1 MAYREV
7 TMVDVKEVLRLWL
20 AGVAR
25 KRIAARLG
33 LDPKTVRRYV
43 RSAERTGLRAS
54 AGVAALTDECVAGVV
69 VALKAVPTR
78 PHGTA
83 WRDCVR
89 HEAFIAAHLKQRVR
103 LTKIHKLLRR
113 QGVTVAYAT
122 LRRFAIAAL
131 GFGRTAPTVPVADCA
146 PGAEVQLDTGW
157 MILLAPDA
165 EGRRRRFRAW
175 IFTAVYSRYRFAYPC
190 FGETTASA
198 IEACEEAW
206 AFFGGVFAVVIPDN
220 TKAIVDTADPLHP
233 RIVAAF
239 LEYTQA
245 RGFHVDPTRVRH
257 PRDKARVERS
267 VPSVR
272 EDCFG
277 GEVLRDLAA
286 ARTHAA
292 AWCRDDY
299 GVHVHTRTQ
308 RRPREHFEAEE
319 QPHLRPAPSDPY
331 DVPVWAT
338 PRVARDHF
346 AQVAKALYTL
356 PTRYIG
362 QTVTARADRVLV
374 RFYHRSVLIK
384 VHLRQ
389 PPGGKAIDP
398 SDFPPEKTAY
408 ALRDVAFL
416 QRQATE
422 HGAAIGRL
430 AQALLDSPLPWT
442 RMRQVYALLGL
453 VRRFGAARVE
463 TVCTEALAV
472 ELFDVHRLKRM
483 LERATVLQH
492 QPATRRPVPPARF
505 LRPATLYLLRPAAP
519 APEQGGDA

>member
-7 TMVDVKEVLRLWL
+7 AMVDVKEVLRLWM

-25 KRIAARLG
+25 KRIAAQLG

-43 RSAERTGLRAS
+43 RTAVRAGLRQGDGEAT
-54 AGVAALTDECVAGVV
+54 LTDERVAVV
-69 VALKAVPTR
+69 LVALKAVPTR
-78 PHGTA
+78 PHGAA
-83 WRDCVR
+83 WVECVR
-89 HEAFIAAHLKQRVR
+89 HEATIGAYLKQGVR
-103 LTKIHKLLRR
+103 LTKIRKLLRR
-113 QGVTVAYAT
+113 QGVELPYAT

-131 GFGRTAPTVPVADCA
+131 GFGRTAPTVPVADCG
-146 PGAEVQLDTGW
+146 PGEEVQLDTGW
-157 MILLAPDA
+157 MILLAPDVHA
-165 EGRRRRFRAW
+165 RRRRFRAW
-175 IFTAVYSRYRFAYPC
+175 IFTAVYSRYRFVYPC

-198 IEACEEAW
+198 IEACEAAW

-233 RIVAAF
+233 RIVGAF
-239 LEYTQA
+239 REYTQA

-277 GEVLRDLAA
+277 GEVLRDLTA
-286 ARTHAA
+286 ARAHAV

-319 QPHLRPAPSDPY
+319 QPHLRPAPTEPY
-331 DVPVWAT
+331 DIPLWAT

-356 PTRYIG
+356 PTRFIG
-362 QTVTARADRVLV
+362 QTLTARADRALV
-374 RFYHRSVLIK
+374 RFYHHGALIK
-384 VHLRQ
+384 IHPRQ

-416 QRQATE
+416 QRQAAE
-422 HGAAIGRL
+422 QGAAIGRL
-430 AQALLDSPLPWT
+430 AEALLEGPLPWT

-463 TVCTEALAV
+463 AVCADAVAV
-472 ELFDVHRLKRM
+472 ELFDVRRLKRM
-483 LERATVLQH
+483 LDHARAPEPVRD
-492 QPATRRPVPPARF
+492 AAAVPPARF
-505 LRPATLYLLRPAAP
+505 LRPAAQYALRPVQS
-519 APEQGGDA
+519 APEGGAA

>member
-7 TMVDVKEVLRLWL
+7 AMVDVKEVLRLWL
-20 AGVAR
+20 EGMAR
-25 KRIAARLG
+25 KRIAAQVG

-43 RSAERTGLRAS
+43 RTALRAGLRPS
-54 AGVAALTDECVAGVV
+54 DGVATLTDERVAVV
-69 VALKAVPTR
+69 LVALKAVPTR
-78 PHGTA
+78 PHGAA
-83 WRDCVR
+83 WVECVR
-89 HEAFIAAHLKQRVR
+89 HEATIGAYLRQGVR
-103 LTKIHKLLRR
+103 LTKIRKLLRR
-113 QGVTVAYAT
+113 QGVELPYAT

-146 PGAEVQLDTGW
+146 PGEEVQLDTGW

-165 EGRRRRFRAW
+165 AGRRRRFRAW
-175 IFTAVYSRYRFAYPC
+175 IFTPVYSRYRFVYPC

-198 IEACEEAW
+198 IEACEAAW
-206 AFFGGVFAVVIPDN
+206 AFYGGVFRVVIPDN
-220 TKAIVDTADPLHP
+220 TKAIIDTADPLQP
-233 RIVAAF
+233 RVIVAF
-239 LEYTQA
+239 REYAQA

-257 PRDKARVERS
+257 ARDKARVERS
-267 VPSVR
+267 VPRVR

-286 ARTHAA
+286 ARTHAVT
-292 AWCRDDY
+292 WCRDDY

-308 RRPREHFEAEE
+308 RRPREQFEAEE
-319 QPHLRPAPSDPY
+319 QPHLRPAPMEPY
-331 DVPVWAT
+331 DIPQWAT

-356 PTRYIG
+356 PTRLIG
-362 QTVTARADRVLV
+362 QTLTARADRALV
-374 RFYHRSVLIK
+374 RFYHRGALIK
-384 VHLRQ
+384 VHVRQ

-416 QRQATE
+416 QRQAAE

-430 AQALLDSPLPWT
+430 AQALLEGPLPWT

-463 TVCTEALAV
+463 AVCADAVAV
-472 ELFDVHRLKRM
+472 ELYDVRRLKRM
-483 LERATVLQH
+483 LEHATPPEPVRTAVAAVL
-492 QPATRRPVPPARF
+492 PARF
-505 LRPATLYLLRPAAP
+505 LRPTEQYALRPSDPVPEGGAA
-519 APEQGGDA
+519 

>member
-7 TMVDVKEVLRLWL
+7 AMVDVKEVLRLWL
-20 AGVAR
+20 AGMAR
-25 KRIAARLG
+25 KRIAAQLG

-43 RSAERTGLRAS
+43 RTAQRTGLRLEQS
-54 AGVAALTDECVAGVV
+54 AAALTDEQVAVV
-69 VALKAVPTR
+69 LVALKAVRTR
-78 PHGTA
+78 PHGAT
-83 WRDCVR
+83 WVECVR
-89 HEAFIAAHLKQRVR
+89 HEATIAGYLRQGVR
-103 LTKIHKLLRR
+103 LTKIRKLLRR
-113 QGVTVAYAT
+113 QGVELSYAT

-131 GFGRTAPTVPVADCA
+131 GFGRTAPTVPIADCG
-146 PGAEVQLDTGW
+146 PGEEVQLDTGW
-157 MILLAPDA
+157 MPLLAPDA
-165 EGRRRRFRAW
+165 QGRRRRFRAW
-175 IFTAVYSRYRFAYPC
+175 IFTAVYSRYRFVYPC

-198 IEACEEAW
+198 IEACEAAW

-220 TKAIVDTADPLHP
+220 TKAIVDIADPLHP
-233 RIVAAF
+233 RVVAAF
-239 LEYTQA
+239 REYAQA

-277 GEVLRDLAA
+277 GEVLRDLPA
-286 ARTHAA
+286 ARTHAVT
-292 AWCRDDY
+292 WCRDDY

-319 QPHLRPAPSDPY
+319 QGHLRPAPAEPY
-331 DVPVWAT
+331 DVPLWAQ

-356 PTRYIG
+356 PTRLIG
-362 QTVTARADRVLV
+362 QTLTARADRALV
-374 RFYHRSVLIK
+374 RFYHQGGLVK
-384 VHLRQ
+384 VHIRQ

-430 AQALLDSPLPWT
+430 AQALLDGPLPWT

-453 VRRFGAARVE
+453 VRRFGAARVDA
-463 TVCTEALAV
+463 VCADAVAV
-472 ELFDVHRLKRM
+472 ELFDVHRIKRM
-483 LERATVLQH
+483 LVHATAP
-492 QPATRRPVPPARF
+492 PAPPPAVPPLPPARF
-505 LRPATLYLLRPAAP
+505 LRPPAAYALGPGALAP
-519 APEQGGDA
+519 AGGEA